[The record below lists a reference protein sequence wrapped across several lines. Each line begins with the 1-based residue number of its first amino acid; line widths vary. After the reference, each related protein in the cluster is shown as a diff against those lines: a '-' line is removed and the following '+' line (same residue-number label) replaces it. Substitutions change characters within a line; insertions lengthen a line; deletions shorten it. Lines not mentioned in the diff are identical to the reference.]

1 MQVILPLDKM
11 PILSYL
17 ADSEMDLAAGDLVLV
32 PFRSKQLVG
41 MVYSNDK
48 IPDHIDPKKLKKI
61 ISKLDLPSIPPKL
74 IEYITQVAS
83 YNMSPLGS
91 VMKMVI
97 PIDPMEKYKIKQSGE
112 LKINLL
118 ELSDSQKKAAEHI
131 IEKLDQGYST
141 SLLDGVT
148 GSGKTEVYFEAIA
161 HILEKTDGQI
171 LILLPEIVLTSQLI
185 KRFEA
190 RFGFAPSQF
199 HSGISDGSRRQI
211 WHQVIKGEARL
222 IIGARSALFLPFKKL
237 AIIIVDEEHESSY
250 KQEDKVNYQARD
262 MAVLKAHIEKIPIV
276 LSSATPSLE
285 TVYNYIQGKYSKI
298 ILESRFGNASMPSVI
313 IADMRSVKKDKNQYI
328 SEVLRNKLEENLAN
342 NKQAM
347 LFLNRRGYAP
357 LTLCGSCGFKQHCP
371 DCTSWLVEHRSKNH
385 LECHHCGYYRPIQ
398 RICSECGVE
407 DNFIACGPG
416 VERIEEEVKLLF
428 PDARV
433 ITMTRDNVN
442 SVKKS
447 RELVESILNKEVDII
462 VGTQVIAKGHHF
474 PELSLVGVIDA
485 DVGLA
490 GGDLRSAEKTY
501 QLLHQVGGRAGREKD
516 KGEVVIQTYYP
527 DNLIIQSLSNND
539 RKSFVEHELAS
550 RSAADMPPY
559 SRLAAII
566 ISGNNEE
573 NTRIFAREFVRLAD
587 YNPKLLIL
595 GPVPAILSRLKRQF
609 RYRILIKAPKNFNIQ
624 QYLNNW
630 LLKNKVPST
639 INVKI
644 DIDPYYFN

>member
-1 MQVILPLDKM
+1 MQVIVPLDKM

-285 TVYNYIQGKYSKI
+285 TVYNYMQGKYSKI

-313 IADMRSVKKDKNQYI
+313 IADMRSVKKDKNKYI
-328 SEVLRNKLEENLAN
+328 SEVLRKKLEENLAN

>member
-587 YNPKLLIL
+587 YNSKLLIL